1 MRDKRCPPPELA
13 LSELA
18 GGQWGVVA
26 AWQLRAAGLTRA
38 AISRRVVA
46 GRLHPLHRGVYAVG
60 HAHLGAEGR
69 RLAAV
74 LACGPGAV
82 LSHKSAAAHW
92 NLLATAAARIDVT
105 AARGRRAHEGIR
117 LHRSRSLDAQD
128 TTTHRGIPT
137 TTIARTLLDLAAILP
152 AHRLERALAQ
162 AERVGLYDHAALTDV
177 IRRSN
182 GHRGQRAL
190 EHAVAQEPAF
200 TRSDL
205 EARLLELTRDHGLPT
220 PLVNHILAAPD
231 HPRLEVDFCWPTHH
245 LIVETDTW
253 HTHGTRADFEHDRRK
268 DAALTAA
275 GYTVI
280 RFTDHTTPTEIHA
293 RLRAVMTTRA

>member
-46 GRLHPLHRGVYAVG
+46 GPLHPLHRGVYAVG

-74 LACGPGAV
+74 LACGAGAV

-92 NLLATAAARIDVT
+92 NLLATSAARIDVT

-128 TTTHRGIPT
+128 TTTHRAIPT

-152 AHRLERALAQ
+152 AHRLERALGQ
-162 AERVGLYDHAALTDV
+162 AERLHLYDHTALTEIV
-177 IRRSN
+177 QRAN
-182 GHRGQRAL
+182 GHRGNGAL
-190 EHAVAQEPAF
+190 RKAIAQEPAF
-200 TRSDL
+200 TRSEL
-205 EARLLELTRDHGLPT
+205 EARLLQVTREHGLPA

-231 HPRLEVDFCWPTHH
+231 HPRLEVDFSWPTHH
-245 LIVETDTW
+245 LIVETDTYA
-253 HTHGTRADFEHDRRK
+253 THGTRADFERDRRR

-280 RFTDHTTPTEIHA
+280 RFTDQTELAEITA
-293 RLRAVMTTRA
+293 RLRSLLRR

>member
-1 MRDKRCPPPELA
+1 
-13 LSELA
+13 
-18 GGQWGVVA
+18 
-26 AWQLRAAGLTRA
+26 
-38 AISRRVVA
+38 
-46 GRLHPLHRGVYAVG
+46 
-60 HAHLGAEGR
+60 
-69 RLAAV
+69 V

-92 NLLATAAARIDVT
+92 NLLATSAARIDVT

-128 TTTHRGIPT
+128 TTTHRAIPT

-152 AHRLERALAQ
+152 AHRLERALGQ
-162 AERVGLYDHAALTDV
+162 AERLHLYDHTALTEIV
-177 IRRSN
+177 QRAN
-182 GHRGQRAL
+182 GHRGNGAL
-190 EHAVAQEPAF
+190 RKAIAQEPAF

-205 EARLLELTRDHGLPT
+205 EARLLQVTREHGLPA

-231 HPRLEVDFCWPTHH
+231 HPRLEVDFSWPTHH
-245 LIVETDTW
+245 LIVETDTYA
-253 HTHGTRADFEHDRRK
+253 THGTRADFERDRRR

-280 RFTDHTTPTEIHA
+280 RFTDQTELAEITA
-293 RLRAVMTTRA
+293 RLRSLLRR